1 MQFDLENMNRKE
13 LEKLRSDIDK
23 ALERLAARDRKNALA
38 AADRAAR
45 EYGFSLA
52 ELKDDVLSARSRG
65 RSRTPVPAKYRS
77 PDDPTK
83 TWSGRGRRPEWIK
96 RALENGKSLE
106 DMEIRGS

>member
-13 LEKLRSDIDK
+13 LEKLRGDIDT
-23 ALERLAARDRKNALA
+23 ALKRLTVRERKNALA
-38 AADRAAR
+38 AAEKAAR

-52 ELKDDVLSARSRG
+52 ELRDDVPAAKG
-65 RSRTPVPAKYRS
+65 RRKSGGPVAAKYRD

-96 RALENGKSLE
+96 RALDSGKSLK
-106 DMEIRGS
+106 DMEF